1 MAKKKATTLPELMA
15 DIHTEIQRFINETA
29 PVAPDDMA
37 QEIAHDLILKLR
49 TTRLK
54 FLNEPDGRKR
64 LRPQIDEL
72 GIHIFK
78 ILKVLT
84 ERGLDH
90 PPKCT
95 QQLREAGLL

>member
-1 MAKKKATTLPELMA
+1 MAKKKTVKLSELMQ
-15 DIHTEIQRFINETA
+15 EIDMDVRVFMH
-29 PVAPDDMA
+29 VAPSNPDDEV
-37 QEIAHDLILKLR
+37 QQLAHAMILNLR
-49 TTRLK
+49 HTRLK

-78 ILKVLT
+78 VLRLLT
-84 ERGLDH
+84 ERDLDH
-90 PPKCT
+90 PPKCG